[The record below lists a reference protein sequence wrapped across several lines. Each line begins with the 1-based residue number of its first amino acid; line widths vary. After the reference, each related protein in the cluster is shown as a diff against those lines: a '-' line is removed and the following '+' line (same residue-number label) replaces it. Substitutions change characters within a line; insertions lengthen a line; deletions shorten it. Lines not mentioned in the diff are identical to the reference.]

1 MQEDYS
7 NSSNTFLRSRKRL
20 MRAYTFVVRCLIWGI
35 AFSVRKNKRFNIE
48 KPDSDSFMEFLRKIE
63 EKWQK
68 KWESAKIFEADPDL
82 KKPKCFIT
90 VAYPYPNSPQHIGHG
105 RTYTLAD
112 AHARYMRMRG
122 YNALLPMAFHYT
134 GTPVLAMAKRL
145 QENDAG
151 LISDFVNV
159 YKIPKEKLKDLANPM
174 EMARYFHQEIK
185 SGMKEIG
192 YSIDWRREFT
202 TIDPHYNRFIEWQ
215 FQKLRQGGYIGRGSH
230 PVGWCPKDGNPVGQH
245 DTVGDVEPEI
255 GEFTVI
261 KFRQKDLVFPTAT
274 LRPETVFGVTNIWLN
289 PESKYVKAEVDGE
302 QWIISQE
309 SADKL
314 RYLNRKVKVIE
325 TFQGR
330 ELLGKY
336 VENPA
341 TGTKIP
347 ILPADFVDPKNATGV
362 VMSVPG
368 HAPYDLVALENIKK
382 APSQLKKY
390 GLSPEIMDSVKPI
403 SLIEVPGYS
412 EIPAADVVKK
422 MNIQDQND
430 PKLED
435 ATKEVYRHEFHNGK
449 MRRNTGKYYGST
461 VAEAKDKVKQ
471 DLIHEGKATTMYEL
485 LNRPVLCRCK
495 TECIVKIFED
505 QWFINYGK
513 PEWKKLAHKNLDM
526 MEILPEELR
535 QEFKNVIDWLHEK
548 ACARKSGMGT
558 RLPWD
563 KEWIIESLSDST
575 IYMAY
580 YTIVRQIKTQKIQPA
595 QLTDEVFDYIFLGIG
610 KAKEIAE
617 KVKLDSDVL
626 EKMHDEFTYFY
637 PLDSR
642 HSGRDLVP
650 NHLTFMI
657 FNHTAIF
664 PEKHWPRQIATNG
677 SVMMEGAKMS
687 KSFGNIIPLREALA
701 KFGADPVRLSVL
713 STAELLQDADF
724 SPTIAKAMR
733 DRLERLHK
741 FVSEVTKTSTKNKA
755 PGESLTAL
763 DRWMLSRLQE
773 HIRKATE
780 AMDRLAVRKAIHTI
794 LYELDQDFQWFQR
807 RAAGNEEK
815 RKGAI
820 EHVHRQIIDAQ
831 VRMLAPVAPHL
842 CEELW
847 EMLGNRQFVSL
858 TSWPS
863 CDESKTDVT
872 AEEKETLIM
881 NLLEDTLNITKA
893 TGVAPKRICYYVSAP
908 WKRQAWM
915 TALEKSAT
923 GKIAQKDLMKDLM
936 AKPELRAKAA
946 EVSKFIGQVSEEL
959 NRTSEERKNR
969 LLQIESIDET
979 QALTE
984 AKNFLEKELHA
995 KVDIY
1000 DEENPKRYDPKSR
1013 AHIAKPY
1020 RPAIF
1025 IE

>member
-1 MQEDYS
+1 
-7 NSSNTFLRSRKRL
+7 
-20 MRAYTFVVRCLIWGI
+20 
-35 AFSVRKNKRFNIE
+35 
-48 KPDSDSFMEFLRKIE
+48 MEFLRKIE

-68 KWESAKIFEADPDL
+68 KWENAKIFEANPDP

-112 AHARYMRMRG
+112 VHARYMRMRG
-122 YNALLPMAFHYT
+122 YNVLLPMAFHYT

-145 QENDAG
+145 QDGDAG

-159 YKIPKEKLKDLANPM
+159 YKIPKEKLKDLADPM
-174 EMARYFHQEIK
+174 EMARYFHKEIK

-215 FQKLRQGGYIGRGSH
+215 FQKLRQGGYISRGSH

-255 GEFTVI
+255 GEFTLI
-261 KFRQKDLVFPTAT
+261 KFRQDGLVYPTAT
-274 LRPETVFGVTNIWLN
+274 LRPETIFGVTNIWLN
-289 PESKYVKAEVDGE
+289 PKCRYVKADVDGE
-302 QWIISQE
+302 HWIISEE
-309 SADKL
+309 SVEKL
-314 RYLNRKVKVIE
+314 VCLNHKVKVLE
-325 TFQGR
+325 TFEGKV
-330 ELLGKY
+330 LIGKY

-368 HAPYDLVALENIKK
+368 HAPYDLVALQNLKK
-382 APSQLKKY
+382 EQSQLKQY
-390 GLSPEIMDSVKPI
+390 GLMPEIMDSIEPI

-412 EIPAADVVKK
+412 EIPASDAVKK
-422 MNIQDQND
+422 MNIHDQND
-430 PKLED
+430 PKLEQ

-449 MRRNTGKYYGST
+449 LKRNTGKYFGST

-471 DLIHEGKATTMYEL
+471 DLITDGKATTMYEL

-495 TECIVKIFED
+495 TECIVKIFQD
-505 QWFINYGK
+505 QWFIDYGK
-513 PEWKKLAHKNLDM
+513 PEWKALAHKNLDE
-526 MEILPEELR
+526 MEILPQELR
-535 QEFKNVIDWLHEK
+535 QEFNNVIDWLHEK

-580 YTIVRQIKTQKIQPA
+580 YTIVRLIKTHKIQPD
-595 QLTDEVFDYIFLGIG
+595 QLTEEIFDYIFLGIG
-610 KAKEIAE
+610 EPKQLAK
-617 KVKLDSDVL
+617 KVGL
-626 EKMHDEFTYFY
+626 EPETLSQMRDEFMYFY

-687 KSFGNIIPLREALA
+687 KSFGNIIPLREALT
-701 KFGADPVRLSVL
+701 KFGADSIRLSVM

-724 SPTIAKAMR
+724 SPNIAKAMR
-733 DRLERLHK
+733 DRIERLYK
-741 FVSEVTKTSTKNKA
+741 SVSEVAKTETKTIS
-755 PGESLTAL
+755 PSSLTDL
-763 DRWMLSRLQE
+763 DRWMISRLQD
-773 HIRKATE
+773 HIQKTTE
-780 AMDRLAVRKAIHTI
+780 AMDKLAVRKAIHTVI
-794 LYELDQDFQWFQR
+794 YEIDQDFQWYQ
-807 RAAGNEEK
+807 K
-815 RKGAI
+815 RTSSQKPERKTVA
-820 EHVHRQIIDAQ
+820 EYVHRQVADAQ
-831 VRMLAPVAPHL
+831 VRMLAPIASHI

-847 EMLGNRQFVSL
+847 EMMGGKEFVSL
-858 TSWPS
+858 TPWPS
-863 CDESKTDVT
+863 ADESKVDIK
-872 AEEKETLIM
+872 AEESETLVM
-881 NLLEDTLNITKA
+881 NVLEDTQNITKA
-893 TGVAPKRICYYVSAP
+893 TGVVPKRVCYYTAAS
-908 WKRQAWM
+908 WKKQAWIN
-915 TALEKSAT
+915 ALEKST
-923 GKIAQKDLMKDLM
+923 KGKVTQKDMMKELM
-936 AKPELRAKAA
+936 AKPELRANA
-946 EVSKFIGQVSEEL
+946 EKVSKYVTQMLEEL
-959 NRTSEERKNR
+959 SRISEERQKR
-969 LLQIESIDET
+969 LLEVKSIDE
-979 QALTE
+979 ACVLKD
-984 AKNFLEKELHA
+984 AKSFLEKELNA
-995 KVDIY
+995 KVEIY
-1000 DEENPKRYDPKSR
+1000 EEEDPARYDPKTR
-1013 AHIAKPY
+1013 AQLAKPN